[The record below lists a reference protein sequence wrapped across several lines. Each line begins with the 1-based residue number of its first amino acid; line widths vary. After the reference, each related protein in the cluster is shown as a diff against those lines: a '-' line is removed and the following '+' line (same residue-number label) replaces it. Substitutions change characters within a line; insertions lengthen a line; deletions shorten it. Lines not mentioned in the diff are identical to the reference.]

1 MSVLRGQMYAFKS
14 VSTLM
19 GHTYVLAETATELT
33 WMGIAA

>member
-19 GHTYVLAETATELT
+19 GRTHVLAEMATELT
-33 WMGIAA
+33 RMGIAA